1 MNDPAPAVTAET
13 VAAIVDAFNRHDVD
27 DIMSYCAADIVWVMA
42 RGPHPWGR
50 RFEGAAAVRD
60 ALVERFRSIP
70 DARWED
76 RGNWVSGEVGVSE
89 WKLTGTTAKGERLEL
104 LGCDLWR
111 FRDGKVSRRTP
122 TGSRS
127 TRTSPSPHF
136 SPVSRPASR
145 PGVRSVRSGPKS
157 VAGTTVEARD
167 AAGGRPGATLRA
179 ALSGRQGA
187 SRRLP
192 DVPAS
197 RGAALL
203 PCRPDSAAQAMTPV
217 RNAG

>member
-1 MNDPAPAVTAET
+1 MNDPAPAVTADT

-27 DIMSYCAADIVWVMA
+27 AIMGYCAADMVWTMA

-111 FRDGKVSRRTP
+111 FRDGKVVGKDTYW
-122 TGSRS
+122 
-127 TRTSPSPHF
+127 
-136 SPVSRPASR
+136 
-145 PGVRSVRSGPKS
+145 KQI
-157 VAGTTVEARD
+157 D
-167 AAGGRPGATLRA
+167 ADFT
-179 ALSGRQGA
+179 
-187 SRRLP
+187 
-192 DVPAS
+192 
-197 RGAALL
+197 
-203 PCRPDSAAQAMTPV
+203 
-217 RNAG
+217 